1 MTSGDPEAGLGKGA
15 AQGPSKGGYGGDEGN
30 LGDSQEGQDAVS
42 GDPSGM
48 SNKDFNDLAA
58 RAWGAA
64 TKSSPSIGYG
74 SGQVDPG
81 LAQAAGLI
89 GIKDWGSPAK
99 TNVSLADSN
108 QHKQTM
114 KFQNLVD
121 EVNEIKSKKDFDPRM
136 LSQILN
142 HSSVVEAYSAVEE
155 PSKFG
160 SLISKVTPFSMGLW
174 GPSLKNKAVDLGFID
189 DTTLQ
194 DVMDD
199 IDNKGSVGGGELDQY
214 GMGTDEDS
222 DSGFWSLMN
231 VARDNP
237 QIFSSLSGEE
247 IFSLVMDP
255 AKFWKFYEENL
266 YNV

>member
-1 MTSGDPEAGLGKGA
+1 MADIGAPSGG
-15 AQGPSKGGYGGDEGN
+15 QGSGMGSGHGYGGDEGN
-30 LGDSQEGQDAVS
+30 LGDAQEGQGAVS
-42 GDPSGM
+42 GDPSGI

-99 TNVSLADSN
+99 TNVSLTESY
-108 QHKQTM
+108 QHQQTRM
-114 KFQNLVD
+114 YQNLIDDVD
-121 EVNEIKSKKDFDPRM
+121 
-136 LSQILN
+136 QAILN
-142 HSSVVEAYSAVEE
+142 KTINPNMLNKVRQHDAYLTAQRTIN
-155 PSKFG
+155 PTKFG
-160 SLISKVTPFSMGLW
+160 DFALKAISPFSMGLTTL
-174 GPSLKNKAVDLGFID
+174 GPAFKNKAVDLGFVD

-194 DVMDD
+194 DI
-199 IDNKGSVGGGELDQY
+199 IDGINNSVDKPE

-222 DSGFWSLMN
+222 NAEFWSLMN

-237 QIFSSLSGEE
+237 QIFSSLSGED
-247 IFSLVMDP
+247 IHSLVMDP